1 MFHYPPKYLLIITLI
16 NVLFLSCEPFDVT
29 KQNTE
34 QKTFPPLTQLTV
46 PAPIAKQQA
55 FTAEYHGI
63 EISDNYH
70 WLKDK
75 SYPTVDDE
83 PVLDYLKAENQYY
96 ARFIEPNQ
104 ALVSSLVEE
113 FKGRISDAETS
124 VPWQKNGF
132 EYRWYFRAGE
142 DYRVWV
148 RRALGSSEEQIILDE
163 NILAKEFE
171 YFDLGTIEV
180 SPDNNWL
187 AYSYD
192 TDGSERYTVRIFS
205 LLTGAYLDDNLQNIY
220 GSVLFTTDNQG
231 LIYTLLDEEILRTK
245 SVNLHTLGNTQQ
257 QDHIL
262 KEEHDDAYSLSFHPT
277 SSDEYL
283 VIQSGNSEATES
295 LVYDL
300 DDLTKAPEYL
310 SKREQK
316 FLLEVDHGN
325 GFFYLLS
332 NDTHTNFRLA
342 KVSDLDPKY
351 ESWQDFIAG
360 SDDKYLTG
368 FQVFKD
374 FVAVSNSVKGIQS
387 LSILPYDK
395 PGFDIPLPEKVACVR
410 LSHNPEF
417 NQQHVRITYESLITP
432 ESVYD
437 FDIASRALTL
447 RKIKEIPSGYDKT
460 QYYTE
465 RLMAPAR
472 DGVEVPVSIVYKK
485 GFKKDASQPMYLYGY
500 GAYAIGMEP
509 TFVPNTL
516 SLLDRGFAFAIAHVR
531 GGDEMGYQWYLD
543 GKLTKRQ
550 NTFNDFVD
558 VAQFLIDKNY
568 VAKGNISI
576 SGRSAGGELM
586 GAVVNQAPELW
597 RSVKLGVPFVDVL
610 NTMLDAS
617 LPLTPP
623 EWSEWGNP
631 ITSKASFEYIKSY
644 SPYDNIEAKAYPPMF
659 VTGGLN
665 DPRVTYWEPAK
676 WTAKLRATKTDKNL
690 LVMRMNMGAGHFSNT
705 GRYVQLKDS
714 AEEYAFTLL
723 AHGIK
728 E

>member
-1 MFHYPPKYLLIITLI
+1 MYHRPSRWLLLITAI
-16 NVLFLSCEPFDVT
+16 NVLFLSCEPIKV
-29 KQNTE
+29 TE
-34 QKTFPPLTQLTV
+34 QKTEQKPYTRLTQLTV

-55 FTAEYHGI
+55 FKAEYHGI
-63 EISDNYH
+63 EISDDYH
-70 WLKDK
+70 WLKDQG
-75 SYPTVDDE
+75 YPTVDDVS
-83 PVLDYLKAENQYY
+83 VLDYLTAENQYY
-96 ARFIEPNQ
+96 AKFIEPNQ

-124 VPWQKNGF
+124 VPWQKNGY
-132 EYRWYFRAGE
+132 EYRWYFRVGE

-148 RRALGSSEEQIILDE
+148 RRALDSAEEQIILDE
-163 NILAKEFE
+163 NILAKEYE
-171 YFDLGTIEV
+171 YFDLGTIKV

-187 AYSYD
+187 AYSFD
-192 TDGSERYTVRIFS
+192 TDGSERYTVKVVNLNTGEYLTDNISNTYGS
-205 LLTGAYLDDNLQNIY
+205 LL
-220 GSVLFTTDNQG
+220 FTKENNG
-231 LIYTLLDEEILRTK
+231 LIYTLLDEKELRAK
-245 SVNLHTLGNTQQ
+245 SVNLHSFGDEQPEDRVLKAEDDTEYFLG
-257 QDHIL
+257 
-262 KEEHDDAYSLSFHPT
+262 FHAT
-277 SSDEYL
+277 SSGEYL
-283 VIQSGNSEATES
+283 VIKSGNSEATES
-295 LVYDL
+295 VVFDL

-310 SKREQK
+310 SRREQR

-351 ESWQDFIAG
+351 ENWQDFIAG
-360 SDDKYLTG
+360 SDDNYLKD

-374 FVAVSNSVKGIQS
+374 FVVVSNSIKGIQS
-387 LSILPYDK
+387 LSILPNHKPAYD
-395 PGFDIPLPEKVACVR
+395 ISLPEKVASVG
-410 LSHNPEF
+410 LSLNPEF
-417 NQQHVRITYESLITP
+417 NQQHVRIAYESMITP

-437 FDIASRALTL
+437 FDMTSKALTL
-447 RKIKEIPSGYDKT
+447 RKVKEIPSGYDKT

-465 RLMAPAR
+465 RLMAPAK
-472 DGVEVPVSIVYKK
+472 DGVAVPVSIVYKK
-485 GFKKDASQPMYLYGY
+485 GFKKDASQPVYLYGY
-500 GAYAIGMEP
+500 GAYAYGMEP
-509 TFVPNTL
+509 SFSPNIL

-531 GGDEMGYQWYLD
+531 GGDEMGFQWYLD

-558 VAQFLIDKNY
+558 VAQFLIEQHY

-631 ITSKASFEYIKSY
+631 IKSKASFEYIKSY
-644 SPYDNIEAKAYPPMF
+644 SPYDNIEAKAYPPML
-659 VTGGLN
+659 VTGGIN

-676 WTAKLRATKTDKNL
+676 WTAKLRATKTDNNL
-690 LVMRMNMGAGHFSNT
+690 LVMRINMGAGHFANT
-705 GRYVQLKDS
+705 GRYAQLKDS

>member
-1 MFHYPPKYLLIITLI
+1 MYHRPSRWLLLITAI
-16 NVLFLSCEPFDVT
+16 NVLFLSCEPIKV
-29 KQNTE
+29 TE
-34 QKTFPPLTQLTV
+34 QKTEQKPYTRLTQLAI

-55 FTAEYHGI
+55 FKAEYHGI
-63 EISDNYH
+63 EISDDYH
-70 WLKDK
+70 WLKDQG
-75 SYPTVDDE
+75 YPTVDDVS
-83 PVLDYLKAENQYY
+83 VLDYLTAENQYY
-96 ARFIEPNQ
+96 AKFIEPNQ

-124 VPWQKNGF
+124 VPWQKNGY
-132 EYRWYFRAGE
+132 EYRWYFRVGE

-148 RRALGSSEEQIILDE
+148 RRALDSAEEQIILDE
-163 NILAKEFE
+163 NILAKEYE
-171 YFDLGTIEV
+171 YFDLGTIKV

-187 AYSYD
+187 AYSFD
-192 TDGSERYTVRIFS
+192 TDGSERYTVKVVNLNTGEYLTDNISNTYGS
-205 LLTGAYLDDNLQNIY
+205 LL
-220 GSVLFTTDNQG
+220 FTKENNG
-231 LIYTLLDEEILRTK
+231 LIYTLLDEKELRAK
-245 SVNLHTLGNTQQ
+245 SVNLHSFGDEQPEDRVLKAEDDTEYFLG
-257 QDHIL
+257 
-262 KEEHDDAYSLSFHPT
+262 FHAT
-277 SSDEYL
+277 SSGEYL
-283 VIQSGNSEATES
+283 VIKSGNSEATES
-295 LVYDL
+295 VVFDL

-310 SKREQK
+310 SRREQR

-351 ESWQDFIAG
+351 ENWQDFIAG
-360 SDDKYLTG
+360 SDDNYLKD

-374 FVAVSNSVKGIQS
+374 FVAVSNSIKGIQS
-387 LSILPYDK
+387 LSILPNHKPAYD
-395 PGFDIPLPEKVACVR
+395 ISLPEKVASVG
-410 LSHNPEF
+410 LSLNPEF
-417 NQQHVRITYESLITP
+417 NQQHVRIAYESMITP

-437 FDIASRALTL
+437 FDMTSKALTL
-447 RKIKEIPSGYDKT
+447 RKVKEIASGYDKT

-472 DGVEVPVSIVYKK
+472 DGVAVPVSIVYKK
-485 GFKKDASQPMYLYGY
+485 GFKKDASQPVYLYGY
-500 GAYAIGMEP
+500 GAYAYGMEP
-509 TFVPNTL
+509 SFSPNIL

-531 GGDEMGYQWYLD
+531 GGDEMGFQWYLD

-558 VAQFLIDKNY
+558 VAQFLIEQHY

-631 ITSKASFEYIKSY
+631 IKSKASFEYIKSY
-644 SPYDNIEAKAYPPMF
+644 SPYDNIEAKAYPPML
-659 VTGGLN
+659 VTGGIN

-676 WTAKLRATKTDKNL
+676 WTAKLRATKTDNNL
-690 LVMRMNMGAGHFSNT
+690 LVMRINMGAGHFANT
-705 GRYVQLKDS
+705 GRYAQLKDS

>member
-1 MFHYPPKYLLIITLI
+1 MFHRPLKWLLLITVI
-16 NVLFLSCEPFDVT
+16 NALFLSCEPT
-29 KQNTE
+29 KVTE
-34 QKTFPPLTQLTV
+34 QRNQQKSYTRLTQLAV

-55 FTAEYHGI
+55 FKAEYHGI
-63 EISDNYH
+63 ELSDDYH
-70 WLKDK
+70 WLKDRG
-75 SYPTVDDE
+75 YPTVDDV
-83 PVLDYLKAENQYY
+83 PVLDYLTAENQYY
-96 ARFIEPNQ
+96 AKFIEPNQ

-142 DYRVWV
+142 DYKVWV
-148 RRALGSSEEQIILDE
+148 RRPLNSSEEQIILDE
-163 NILAKEFE
+163 NLLATDFD
-171 YFDLGTIEV
+171 YFSLGDIAI
-180 SPDNNWL
+180 SPNNQLL

-192 TDGSERYTVRIFS
+192 TDGSERHAVKVLDISSGQEVANR
-205 LLTGAYLDDNLQNIY
+205 LTNVE
-220 GSVLFTTDNQG
+220 GSILFTKDNTG
-231 LIYTLLDEEILRTK
+231 LIYSLLDDEVWRVK
-245 SVNLHTLGNTQQ
+245 SVNLHTLGHNQS
-257 QDHIL
+257 QDRVL
-262 KEEHDDAYSLSFHPT
+262 FAEEDDAYFLYFY
-277 SSDEYL
+277 SSSSEEYL
-283 VIQSGNSEATES
+283 IIQSSNSTATES
-295 LVYDL
+295 VVFNL
-300 DDLTKAPEYL
+300 DDFTQAPQYL
-310 SKREQK
+310 SKRKQN
-316 FLLEVDHGN
+316 FRLSVDHGN

-332 NDTHTNFRLA
+332 NDTHTNFKIS
-342 KVSDLDPKY
+342 KVSDTNPSY
-351 ESWQDFIAG
+351 ENWQDFIAG
-360 SDDKYLTG
+360 SDDKYLKDL
-368 FQVFKD
+368 QVFKD

-387 LSILPYDK
+387 LSIVPNDK
-395 PGFDIPLPEKVACVR
+395 PAFDIPLPEKVASVG
-410 LSHNPEF
+410 LNLNPEF
-417 NQQHVRITYESLITP
+417 NQQHVRIAYESMITP

-437 FDIASRALTL
+437 FDIASKILSI
-447 RKIKEIPSGYDKT
+447 RKTMNIPSGYDKT

-465 RLMAPAR
+465 RLMAPSR

-485 GFKKDASQPMYLYGY
+485 GFKKDASQPIYLYGY
-500 GAYAIGMEP
+500 GAYARGMEP
-509 TFVPNTL
+509 TFAPNIL

-631 ITSKASFEYIKSY
+631 IKSKTSFEYIKSY
-644 SPYDNIEAKAYPPMF
+644 SPYDNIEAKAYPPML

-676 WTAKLRATKTDKNL
+676 WTAKLRATKTDQNL
-690 LVMRMNMGAGHFSNT
+690 LVMRINMGAGHFSNT
-705 GRYVQLKDS
+705 GRYAQLKDS

>member
-1 MFHYPPKYLLIITLI
+1 
-16 NVLFLSCEPFDVT
+16 
-29 KQNTE
+29 
-34 QKTFPPLTQLTV
+34 
-46 PAPIAKQQA
+46 
-55 FTAEYHGI
+55 
-63 EISDNYH
+63 
-70 WLKDK
+70 
-75 SYPTVDDE
+75 
-83 PVLDYLKAENQYY
+83 
-96 ARFIEPNQ
+96 
-104 ALVSSLVEE
+104 
-113 FKGRISDAETS
+113 
-124 VPWQKNGF
+124 
-132 EYRWYFRAGE
+132 
-142 DYRVWV
+142 
-148 RRALGSSEEQIILDE
+148 
-163 NILAKEFE
+163 
-171 YFDLGTIEV
+171 
-180 SPDNNWL
+180 
-187 AYSYD
+187 
-192 TDGSERYTVRIFS
+192 SERYTVKVVNLNTGEYLTDNISNTYGS
-205 LLTGAYLDDNLQNIY
+205 LL
-220 GSVLFTTDNQG
+220 FTKENNG
-231 LIYTLLDEEILRTK
+231 LIYTLLDEKELRAK
-245 SVNLHTLGNTQQ
+245 SVNLHSFGDEQPEDRVLKAEDDTEYFLG
-257 QDHIL
+257 
-262 KEEHDDAYSLSFHPT
+262 FHAT
-277 SSDEYL
+277 SSGEYL
-283 VIQSGNSEATES
+283 VIKSGNSEATES
-295 LVYDL
+295 VVFDL

-310 SKREQK
+310 SRREQR

-351 ESWQDFIAG
+351 ENWQDFIAG
-360 SDDKYLTG
+360 SDDNYLKD

-374 FVAVSNSVKGIQS
+374 FVAVSNSIKGIQS
-387 LSILPYDK
+387 LSILPNHKPAYD
-395 PGFDIPLPEKVACVR
+395 ISLPEKVASVG
-410 LSHNPEF
+410 LSLNPEF
-417 NQQHVRITYESLITP
+417 NQQHVRIAYESMITP

-437 FDIASRALTL
+437 FDMTSKALTL
-447 RKIKEIPSGYDKT
+447 RKVKEIPSGYDKT

-472 DGVEVPVSIVYKK
+472 DGVAVPVSIVYKK
-485 GFKKDASQPMYLYGY
+485 GFKKDASQPVYLYGY
-500 GAYAIGMEP
+500 GAYAYGMEP
-509 TFVPNTL
+509 SFSPNIL

-531 GGDEMGYQWYLD
+531 GGDEMGFQWYLD

-558 VAQFLIDKNY
+558 VAQFLIEQHY

-631 ITSKASFEYIKSY
+631 IKSKASFEYIKSY
-644 SPYDNIEAKAYPPMF
+644 SPYDNIEAKAYPPML
-659 VTGGLN
+659 VTGGIN

-676 WTAKLRATKTDKNL
+676 WTAKLRATKTDNNL
-690 LVMRMNMGAGHFSNT
+690 LVMRINMGAGHFANT
-705 GRYVQLKDS
+705 GRYAQLKDS